1 MNVMIFSTD
10 INLSTAIKY
19 AADKEPNKHEICACT
34 WADNDLRF
42 IQYHLHEYQLVIV
55 DVEMHHLD
63 WIECELFERI
73 YGENLNIPV
82 IHVFSAE
89 LPSKEI
95 KDKIFS
101 ETGITVDYTKVSWL
115 HDILKEVEDK

>member
-1 MNVMIFSTD
+1 
-10 INLSTAIKY
+10 
-19 AADKEPNKHEICACT
+19 
-34 WADNDLRF
+34 
-42 IQYHLHEYQLVIV
+42 
-55 DVEMHHLD
+55 LD

-82 IHVFSAE
+82 IHVFPAE